1 MEESHSQ
8 VFVTELNAFHDTM
21 EKVQYFF
28 LN

>member
-8 VFVTELNAFHDTM
+8 VFVTELNAFYDTM
-21 EKVQYFF
+21 EKVQFFF